1 VVVVREQE
9 RDVRYRMRS
18 IYIHGNGHVMR
29 PFRSTEVELLFLWE
43 FAETNPS
50 QSPWLCGR
58 RGCFDRW
65 EPSSSSA
72 WSISLSSRSFHRR
85 HYLPNNTSFGGTE
98 LNGQKALP
106 DREES
111 LKITFPT

>member
-29 PFRSTEVELLFLWE
+29 PFRSTEVELLFLWG

-58 RGCFDRW
+58 RGCLTVGNLPLPRLGQ
-65 EPSSSSA
+65 SH
-72 WSISLSSRSFHRR
+72 FHPV
-85 HYLPNNTSFGGTE
+85 HFTDGTTSPTIPHSE
-98 LNGQKALP
+98 VLN
-106 DREES
+106 
-111 LKITFPT
+111 